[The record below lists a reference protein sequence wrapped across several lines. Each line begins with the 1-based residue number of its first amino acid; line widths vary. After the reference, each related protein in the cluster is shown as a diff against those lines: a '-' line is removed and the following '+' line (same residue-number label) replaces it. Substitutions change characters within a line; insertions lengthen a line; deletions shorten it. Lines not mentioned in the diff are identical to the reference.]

1 MSTRR
6 IRSALPRSSPSAGTL
21 TSFEK
26 LSRFAKVRTSQ
37 WRRSGSRQ
45 RRLRSEEMTY
55 ADKFSRLATR
65 LKDGEWRRL
74 QGILLLTGKALGLAL
89 LFALIVAGTAL
100 IHLVSGTPVFAQQA
114 ADPYKTAIAGDLI
127 NPDQHG
133 LGAAW
138 RVSRVRYAGRIH
150 DARGRLLPES

>member
-37 WRRSGSRQ
+37 WRQYGSRQ

-65 LKDGEWRRL
+65 LKDGEWR
-74 QGILLLTGKALGLAL
+74 QYGMLLLTGKAFGLAA
-89 LFALIVAGTAL
+89 LFAIIVAGTAL

-133 LGAAW
+133 LGPAW
-138 RVSRVRYAGRIH
+138 RVSRVRHAGRIH